1 MLRIIRP
8 IREQIFLF
16 ATSPSSDLAAT
27 FSHMEKEKFAQS
39 RRLLLTSKNQR
50 TSIRCDTEPKTLAQL
65 GEGGPAALVGEGQY
79 KGCSVH

>member
-1 MLRIIRP
+1 
-8 IREQIFLF
+8 
-16 ATSPSSDLAAT
+16 
-27 FSHMEKEKFAQS
+27 MEKEKFAQGC
-39 RRLLLTSKNQR
+39 RLLLTSKNQR